1 MFGPI
6 GRKGVGEVCGLRRH
20 FWYLV
25 FEPTSD
31 ASWYSEVHL
40 NRRPR
45 LNSKIGRAFGSLGLF
60 CLGRFLIFKMR
71 KNKEAPFAGL
81 EGKTMI
87 LSA

>member
-6 GRKGVGEVCGLRRH
+6 RRKGVGEVRGLRRH

-40 NRRPR
+40 NRRLR
-45 LNSKIGRAFGSLGLF
+45 LNSKIRWAQHLPRAQAYGFSATLPGL
-60 CLGRFLIFKMR
+60 
-71 KNKEAPFAGL
+71 APQGHTKRNFR
-81 EGKTMI
+81 EG
-87 LSA
+87 